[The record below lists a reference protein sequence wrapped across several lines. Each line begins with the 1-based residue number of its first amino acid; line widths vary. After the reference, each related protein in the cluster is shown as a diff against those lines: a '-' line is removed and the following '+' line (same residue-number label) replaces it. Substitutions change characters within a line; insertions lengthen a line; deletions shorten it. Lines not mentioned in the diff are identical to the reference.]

1 MIFLSQYRNTDEL
14 YHFGVKG
21 MKWGVR
27 RYQNEDGTLTP
38 AGQKRY
44 EKQEAK
50 AAKKQAKAEKKQFKR
65 DVRRATDMND
75 EQYEDAVRKAGKK
88 RDDVLDEYAVKD
100 YELLKK
106 HEDRIFEIETEA
118 YNKYNNTKSF
128 FGEDSEMTKM
138 AERDLYKEVDKAT
151 SKEMAKYRMESETL
165 ALKYTDLVKKADSE
179 YEASIREAKRIY
191 EDNKYQ
197 IASGN
202 PKYVLEGKKALGR

>member
-1 MIFLSQYRNTDEL
+1 
-14 YHFGVKG
+14 

-27 RYQNEDGTLTP
+27 RYENEDGSLTP
-38 AGQKRY
+38 AGKKRY

-88 RDDVLDEYAVKD
+88 RDDVLEDYAKKD
-100 YELLKK
+100 YDLLRK
-106 HEDRIFEIETEA
+106 HEDRIAEVEREA
-118 YNKYNNTKSF
+118 YTKYNNTRNF
-128 FGEDSEMTKM
+128 FGEESEMTKM
-138 AERDLYKEVDKAT
+138 AEKELIRDLNKVT
-151 SKEMAKYRMESETL
+151 TKEMSKYRMESETL
-165 ALKYTDLVKKADSE
+165 ALKYTDLLKKADSE
-179 YEASIREAKRIY
+179 YEDSIREAKRIY

>member
-1 MIFLSQYRNTDEL
+1 
-14 YHFGVKG
+14 

-44 EKQEAK
+44 DKQEAK
-50 AAKKQAKAEKKQFKR
+50 AAKKQAKAEKKQYKR

-75 EQYEDAVRKAGKK
+75 EQYEDAVRKATKK
-88 RDDVLDEYAVKD
+88 RDDVLEDYAMKD
-100 YELLKK
+100 YDILRK
-106 HEDRIFEIETEA
+106 HEDRIAEVEREA
-118 YNKYNNTKSF
+118 YTKYNNTKSF

-138 AERDLYKEVDKAT
+138 AERELYKELDKAT
-151 SKEMAKYRMESETL
+151 TKEMSKYRAESEML
-165 ALKYTDLVKKADSE
+165 ALKYTDLLRKADNE
-179 YEASIREAKRIY
+179 YETSIREAKRIY

-202 PKYVLEGKKALGR
+202 PKYVLEGKKALGK